1 MGQQPSTPLLGALC
15 WCRDGIEP
23 AARPVSCAMSRRP
36 GLGRLRRRR
45 LPRPPSGPFFWPA
58 RYFFAGPL
66 FFPGAAAAAL
76 GWLKTRSPFQGHR
89 RKRGRGLALSASASL
104 ALRVGRCLRKKS
116 APASF
121 ILGSPSPGGEGS
133 LFSGRYPSSS
143 EPWAGTLGP
152 RRASPGLARR
162 RPIDRDR
169 GFRSR
174 ERTAEVLHLFGA
186 TGRA

>member
-58 RYFFAGPL
+58 RYFFCGSFVLPGRSGRRARLVKDPL
-66 FFPGAAAAAL
+66 SVP
-76 GWLKTRSPFQGHR
+76 RSPAKKGKRACSLRLRISRPPSRPMLAEKERARFLHS
-89 RKRGRGLALSASASL
+89 RKRQ
-104 ALRVGRCLRKKS
+104 
-116 APASF
+116 
-121 ILGSPSPGGEGS
+121 PGGGRKP
-133 LFSGRYPSSS
+133 FSGRYPSSS